1 MTKKKTT
8 TAAPAATERTPIAE
22 RMGADKWRNDEFY
35 KAPAKA
41 PEVHPAPTTKGEQ
54 VTTQVLPAGR
64 RYVIHHDEKAVAR
77 NLERMKPGRIARTEP
92 TVRVYEV
99 DDTGLITA
107 THTAYRATADKVSNI
122 EHREQPAARDYRG
135 ETIVSAGWGTT
146 SALVLTILTPAA

>member
-8 TAAPAATERTPIAE
+8 PTAAASERTPIAE
-22 RMGADKWRNDEFY
+22 RMGADKWRNEEFY
-35 KAPAKA
+35 EAPAKA
-41 PEVHPAPTTKGEQ
+41 PEAPLAPSAKGEQ

-64 RYVIHHDEKAVAR
+64 RYVIHHDEKAVTR
-77 NLERMKPGRIARTEP
+77 NLERMKPGRTARAEP

-107 THTAYRATADKVSNI
+107 THVAYRATADNVSNI

-135 ETIVSAGWGTT
+135 ETIVSAGWGTS
-146 SALVLTILTPAA
+146 SAVVLTILTPAA